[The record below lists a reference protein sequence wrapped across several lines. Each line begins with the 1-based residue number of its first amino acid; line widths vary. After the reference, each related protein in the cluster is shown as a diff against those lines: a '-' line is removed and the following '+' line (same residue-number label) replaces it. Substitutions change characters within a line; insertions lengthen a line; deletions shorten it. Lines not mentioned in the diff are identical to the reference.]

1 MEWCSKEMP
10 KWNTI
15 SISGYHIREAG
26 STAVQEAAFTLSNG
40 KSYVKAAL
48 EKGIDVNTL
57 GKRLSFFFNAHNNLF
72 EEVAK
77 FRAARKIW
85 ANIMKE
91 LGATDPKAMMLRFH
105 TQTGGSTLTQQQPL
119 NNISRVTIQALAA
132 VLGGTQSLHTNGYD
146 EALGLP
152 TEQAAQVALRS
163 QQIIAFE
170 SGASDTADPLGGS
183 FYVEQLTSEME
194 QEIKK
199 LIEYIDQKGGSV
211 KVIEEGYM
219 QEQIAASAYQYQ
231 RAIEEKQKIIV
242 GVNQFTTVES
252 SNTPI
257 FKIDDE
263 VRLAQVEKL
272 KKLKSNRDQQKSTAC
287 LQAIKEA
294 ATSNTN
300 LMPLVIEAVENYCT
314 LGEISDTLRSVF
326 GEHRQ

>member
-1 MEWCSKEMP
+1 MRIITDIMEWCSKEMP

-48 EKGIDVNTL
+48 EKGIDINTL

-85 ANIMKE
+85 ANMMKE

-119 NNISRVTIQALAA
+119 NNISRVTIQALSA

-170 SGASDTADPLGGS
+170 SGAADTADPLGGS
-183 FYVEQLTSEME
+183 YYVEQLTTAME
-194 QEIKK
+194 HEVNK

-219 QEQIAASAYQYQ
+219 QEQIAASAYAYQ
-231 RAIEEKQKIIV
+231 RAIEEKEKIIV
-242 GVNQFTTVES
+242 GVNQFATQDAT
-252 SNTPI
+252 NTPV
-257 FKIDDE
+257 FKIDD
-263 VRLAQVEKL
+263 R
-272 KKLKSNRDQQKSTAC
+272 NQQKSLAC
-287 LQAIKEA
+287 LSAIKEA
-294 ATSNTN
+294 AANNTN